1 MLKRL
6 KYLAAVFAIAV
17 LMFEVNR
24 VIFLIYNHDLANDC
38 SAGELFK
45 AILYG
50 LKLDVIT
57 AGYVT
62 ILPLLATIVAMWLH
76 VEERGRRIWS
86 RVMVGYF
93 AVVTTIIAF
102 IQTADIGMFGEWQ
115 SRIDAQIMIY
125 SPKEMMASVSL
136 ANGLYALLYI
146 GATVAVALWLF
157 RYVTR
162 RWFEPVFE
170 PKNRFINLKP
180 IYVRCT
186 STLAMLFVALCLFV
200 VIRGGISTATAN
212 ISKAYFSP
220 KMFLNQ
226 VAINP
231 VFSFLSTL
239 FTGDD
244 LDEYNFYGEQDA
256 LDYFDEAMR
265 GDDAEEATHES
276 WLRTERPNVVLIIL
290 EGMGRT
296 ITDAVEGVEEVAP
309 NLMRLKEE
317 GIWFENLYASSFRTD
332 RGTVAVLS
340 GFPAQPKMSIM
351 KYPNRA
357 AKLPGI
363 AQSLRDVGYK
373 TRFIYGGDANFTNTR
388 AYLFATGFSEV
399 IDEREVDFGGHRS
412 KWGSADDVV
421 LGWASNAITSR
432 MVYGEPT
439 FDVILTLSS
448 HEPFEVPY
456 RRLSSDLLNAFAF
469 TDSEVGAFVER
480 MRKSEH
486 WDNTLI
492 VILPDHG
499 YPYPSTVTN
508 NSPERH
514 HIPMLWVGGAVA
526 EPRVIEEYMAQT
538 DLAATLLAQL
548 GIEHDDYLF
557 SRDVASSM
565 SSHFGYWTFNNGFG
579 IIDSLGTTIYD
590 HTAGMILR
598 EEDDDEHRRLRHG
611 KAMLQRTFME
621 IKNL

>member
-38 SAGELFK
+38 SGGELFK

-136 ANGLYALLYI
+136 ANGIYALLYI

-220 KMFLNQ
+220 KMFLNL

-265 GDDAEEATHES
+265 GDDVEEVTHES
-276 WLRTERPNVVLIIL
+276 WLCTERPNVVLIIL

-317 GIWFENLYASSFRTD
+317 GIWFEKLYA
-332 RGTVAVLS
+332 
-340 GFPAQPKMSIM
+340 
-351 KYPNRA
+351 
-357 AKLPGI
+357 
-363 AQSLRDVGYK
+363 
-373 TRFIYGGDANFTNTR
+373 
-388 AYLFATGFSEV
+388 
-399 IDEREVDFGGHRS
+399 
-412 KWGSADDVV
+412 
-421 LGWASNAITSR
+421 
-432 MVYGEPT
+432 
-439 FDVILTLSS
+439 
-448 HEPFEVPY
+448 
-456 RRLSSDLLNAFAF
+456 
-469 TDSEVGAFVER
+469 
-480 MRKSEH
+480 
-486 WDNTLI
+486 
-492 VILPDHG
+492 
-499 YPYPSTVTN
+499 
-508 NSPERH
+508 
-514 HIPMLWVGGAVA
+514 
-526 EPRVIEEYMAQT
+526 
-538 DLAATLLAQL
+538 
-548 GIEHDDYLF
+548 
-557 SRDVASSM
+557 
-565 SSHFGYWTFNNGFG
+565 
-579 IIDSLGTTIYD
+579 
-590 HTAGMILR
+590 
-598 EEDDDEHRRLRHG
+598 
-611 KAMLQRTFME
+611 
-621 IKNL
+621 